1 MNKLLGNQIEV
12 GDFIFAH
19 KKGNREL
26 YNLFNIISNNIRNNL
41 IFIALIINFYQ
52 EHLKK

>member
-1 MNKLLGNQIEV
+1 MNKLLENQIEI

-26 YNLFNIISNNIRNNL
+26 YNLFNIILNI
-41 IFIALIINFYQ
+41 IWFF
-52 EHLKK
+52 